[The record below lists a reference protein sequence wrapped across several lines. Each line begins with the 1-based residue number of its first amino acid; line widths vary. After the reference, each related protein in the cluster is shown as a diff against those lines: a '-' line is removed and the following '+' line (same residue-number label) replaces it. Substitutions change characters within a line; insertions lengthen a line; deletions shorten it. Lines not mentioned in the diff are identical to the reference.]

1 MMRLLALNEA
11 SLVKVSGLAEILNLA
26 DFDFLTTY
34 LTSILSI
41 PFGPRDVFMREAT
54 VRAAMMLI
62 YSQSTTCEIS
72 D

>member
-11 SLVKVSGLAEILNLA
+11 SLVKVSGPAEILNLT
-26 DFDFLTTY
+26 DSSFLMTY

-62 YSQSTTCEIS
+62 YNQSATCEIS

>member
-1 MMRLLALNEA
+1 MMRLLALYEA
-11 SLVKVSGLAEILNLA
+11 SLVKVSGLAEILNLTDSA
-26 DFDFLTTY
+26 LLMTY
-34 LTSILSI
+34 LTSILSM

-62 YSQSTTCEIS
+62 YNQSSTCEIS